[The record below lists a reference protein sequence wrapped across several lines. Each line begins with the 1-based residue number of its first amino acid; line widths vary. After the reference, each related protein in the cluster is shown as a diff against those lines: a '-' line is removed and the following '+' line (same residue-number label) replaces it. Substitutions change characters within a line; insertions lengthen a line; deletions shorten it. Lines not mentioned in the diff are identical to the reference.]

1 MADQQQR
8 QGLDTHPAIVKARQ
22 QKAMVR
28 AGMAN
33 LAKELQAHVDAVCH
47 QLQSSNLPGA
57 FVIDLTS
64 GMQPVR

>member
-1 MADQQQR
+1 MEDQLQ
-8 QGLDTHPAIVKARQ
+8 QGLDMHPSIVKARQ

-28 AGMAN
+28 AGTAK
-33 LAKELQAHVDAVCH
+33 LAKELQARVDAVCH